1 MLAMESPRIHEGVA
15 EEKSSCESG
24 WTMYIED
31 TIHGNHHSEFVYE
44 EYDDDGNH
52 FCVKDVDDDSS
63 ENGSDDSMT
72 SDASSWPS
80 TQLPRKTKNHAAAKK
95 SNAKQVN
102 HHTKNR
108 AREKSTDQEEESE
121 FKGRTRTIAASRV
134 QSKGKDYV
142 FGLKQIPFL

>member
-1 MLAMESPRIHEGVA
+1 MESPRRGGS

-31 TIHGNHHSEFVYE
+31 TFHGNHHSEAVYE
-44 EYDDDGNH
+44 EY
-52 FCVKDVDDDSS
+52 DDDSS

-95 SNAKQVN
+95 SNAKQAN
-102 HHTKNR
+102 HQTKNR
-108 AREKSTDQEEESE
+108 ASEKFTEQEEESE
-121 FKGRTRTIAASRV
+121 FKGRTRTTGASHVRSRGKV
-134 QSKGKDYV
+134 SKTK
-142 FGLKQIPFL
+142 

>member
-1 MLAMESPRIHEGVA
+1 MESPRRGGS

-31 TIHGNHHSEFVYE
+31 TFHGNHHSEFVYE

-52 FCVKDVDDDSS
+52 FRVKDVDDDSS

-95 SNAKQVN
+95 SNNAKQVS
-102 HHTKNR
+102 HHTKSR

-121 FKGRTRTIAASRV
+121 FKGKTRTIAASRV
-134 QSKGKDYV
+134 QSKGRVRKN
-142 FGLKQIPFL
+142 K